1 VLEQPF
7 FEIRIPSVE
16 REILPAA
23 DQVLGAVRAA
33 GFAGPRGEPRLKL
46 ALIELLTNAVEH
58 GNGFDAAKFITV
70 TVSRDS
76 ERARIAVFDEGAGVP
91 PGKLA
96 RDLEDVDLE
105 SKRGRGFALV
115 KKILGAPAVVGPGP
129 CVALEFDR
137 PRFL

>member
-1 VLEQPF
+1 MPGQPI
-7 FEIRIPSVE
+7 FEIRIPSLE

-23 DQVLGAVRAA
+23 DKVLAAVRAA

-58 GNGFDAAKFITV
+58 GNAFDAAKSVRIA
-70 TVSRDS
+70 VSRAG
-76 ERARIAVFDEGAGVP
+76 ERARIAVCDEGRGVP
-91 PGKLA
+91 PEKLA

-115 KKILGAPAVVGPGP
+115 KKILGAPAVLGPGA
-129 CVALEFDR
+129 CVAIEFER
-137 PRFL
+137 GRFL